1 MTYLE
6 LIAAIG
12 TVPMDMA
19 HMYFNGKLTGK
30 ELKNVIGKKKAGLVE
45 NFESQY
51 EEKGCTSTEDCCNKE
66 KNLENSEPT
75 PFSRFLPAKGVM
87 PARSEPA
94 RGYRNRF

>member
-30 ELKNVIGKKKAGLVE
+30 ELKKCDWEKESRIG
-45 NFESQY
+45 
-51 EEKGCTSTEDCCNKE
+51 
-66 KNLENSEPT
+66 
-75 PFSRFLPAKGVM
+75 
-87 PARSEPA
+87 
-94 RGYRNRF
+94 

>member
-45 NFESQY
+45 NFELQY
-51 EEKGCTSTEDCCNKE
+51 EEKR
-66 KNLENSEPT
+66 L
-75 PFSRFLPAKGVM
+75 
-87 PARSEPA
+87 
-94 RGYRNRF
+94 Y

>member
-19 HMYFNGKLTGK
+19 HMYFIGKLTGK

-45 NFESQY
+45 DFESQY
-51 EEKGCTSTEDCCNKE
+51 EEKR
-66 KNLENSEPT
+66 L
-75 PFSRFLPAKGVM
+75 
-87 PARSEPA
+87 
-94 RGYRNRF
+94 Y